1 MDQRTKCVSPH
12 PAANHF
18 FYQGEYQLSEKHI
31 QQPDY
36 PSCCHSAQRTALVSP
51 PRCKSYPVMGRV
63 RLLDVA
69 LRASCADHR
78 YMVSRCQLP
87 FFHPCRIH
95 IGRTQQRQHAPAC
108 RFAHAQQHPCH
119 TGMPAAV
126 LPRVASRPRAHSPL
140 PAGVLPSHVVLS
152 APLSPARL
160 CDISIAVPLVPCL
173 SQDALV
179 STPLLDNAIHA
190 QSHVHTLPLSIRPRP
205 LDTLLADRRSSPV
218 RRRLELL
225 HRPAQVHH

>member
-12 PAANHF
+12 PAANH

-69 LRASCADHR
+69 LRAPCADHR

-119 TGMPAAV
+119 PIMPAAV
-126 LPRVASRPRAHSPL
+126 LSCVSSRPRALDPL
-140 PAGVLPSHVVLS
+140 HVGARPSHVVLS